1 MVSGKKTL
9 GDTMKEKLKSILRT
23 VWSWRRWPYLLWL
36 RRRVKNRRFLLIASD
51 CNGGLLLHDLG
62 MQFTMP
68 TVNMA
73 FHRFEKLCTHL
84 DEYLAMTPVPMDA
97 PERSYPMFTLGEAV
111 IEGTHYKSR
120 EEFLAAWE
128 RRLQRFN
135 ACRAQGY
142 EILLMAT
149 KQAFPK
155 TAGWRSISPR
165 RTGRSALQ
173 TIRPGPGRSSCTS
186 PTGKRTATATRGAPW
201 VCWACAYLSAPWTFP
216 RFSTLSANKR
226 QRLPIPGAFDF

>member
-1 MVSGKKTL
+1 
-9 GDTMKEKLKSILRT
+9 
-23 VWSWRRWPYLLWL
+23 
-36 RRRVKNRRFLLIASD
+36 
-51 CNGGLLLHDLG
+51 
-62 MQFTMP
+62 MP

-142 EILLMAT
+142 EILLMADET
-149 KQAFPK
+149 SLSKNGGVSRRAVPEDLLYK
-155 TAGWRSISPR
+155 RSDQDREGVRVHPR
-165 RTGRSALQ
+165 
-173 TIRPGPGRSSCTS
+173 PE
-186 PTGKRTATATRGAPW
+186 KE
-201 VCWACAYLSAPWTFP
+201 
-216 RFSTLSANKR
+216 
-226 QRLPIPGAFDF
+226 RLPRLVAHRGSAGRARI

>member
-1 MVSGKKTL
+1 
-9 GDTMKEKLKSILRT
+9 MKEKLKSILRT

-142 EILLMAT
+142 EILLMADET
-149 KQAFPK
+149 SLSKNG
-155 TAGWRSISPR
+155 GWRSISPR

-173 TIRPGPGRSSCTS
+173 TIRPRPGRSSCTS

-201 VCWACAYLSAPWTFP
+201 VCWACACLSARWTFP
-216 RFSTLSANKR
+216 RFSILSANKR

>member
-1 MVSGKKTL
+1 
-9 GDTMKEKLKSILRT
+9 MKEKFKSILRT

-142 EILLMAT
+142 EILLMADE
-149 KQAFPK
+149 
-155 TAGWRSISPR
+155 
-165 RTGRSALQ
+165 
-173 TIRPGPGRSSCTS
+173 TS
-186 PTGKRTATATRGAPW
+186 LSKNGGLAEYLAAPYRKICFTNDPAKTGKAF
-201 VCWACAYLSAPWTFP
+201 VY
-216 RFSTLSANKR
+216 
-226 QRLPIPGAFDF
+226 IPDRKKNGYRDSWRAVGLLGVRVFERAMDIPAFLDHTGE

>member
-9 GDTMKEKLKSILRT
+9 GDTMKEKLKSILRA

-142 EILLMAT
+142 EILLMADE
-149 KQAFPK
+149 
-155 TAGWRSISPR
+155 
-165 RTGRSALQ
+165 
-173 TIRPGPGRSSCTS
+173 TS
-186 PTGKRTATATRGAPW
+186 LSKNGGLAEYLAAPYRKICFTNDPAKTGKEFVYIPDRKKNGYRDSWRTVGLLGVRVFEHAMD
-201 VCWACAYLSAPWTFP
+201 
-216 RFSTLSANKR
+216 
-226 QRLPIPGAFDF
+226 IPAFLDHTGE

>member
-1 MVSGKKTL
+1 
-9 GDTMKEKLKSILRT
+9 MKEKLKSILRT

-120 EEFLAAWE
+120 EEFLAPGSAVCSASTPAA
-128 RRLQRFN
+128 RRDMRS
-135 ACRAQGY
+135 CSWR
-142 EILLMAT
+142 T
-149 KQAFPK
+149 K
-155 TAGWRSISPR
+155 
-165 RTGRSALQ
+165 
-173 TIRPGPGRSSCTS
+173 
-186 PTGKRTATATRGAPW
+186 
-201 VCWACAYLSAPWTFP
+201 
-216 RFSTLSANKR
+216 
-226 QRLPIPGAFDF
+226 

>member
-1 MVSGKKTL
+1 
-9 GDTMKEKLKSILRT
+9 MKEKLKSILRT

-128 RRLQRFN
+128 RRL
-135 ACRAQGY
+135 RASTPAARRD
-142 EILLMAT
+142 MRSCSWRT
-149 KQAFPK
+149 KQPFQK
-155 TAGWRSISPR
+155 RAGLAEYLAAPYRKICFTNDP
-165 RTGRSALQ
+165 AK
-173 TIRPGPGRSSCTS
+173 
-186 PTGKRTATATRGAPW
+186 TGKEFVYIPDRKKNGYRDSWRTVGLLGERVFERAMD
-201 VCWACAYLSAPWTFP
+201 
-216 RFSTLSANKR
+216 
-226 QRLPIPGAFDF
+226 IPAFLDPVGE

>member
-1 MVSGKKTL
+1 
-9 GDTMKEKLKSILRT
+9 MKEKLKSILRT

-84 DEYLAMTPVPMDA
+84 DEYLAMMPVPMDA

-111 IEGTHYKSR
+111 IEVRPDCTRK
-120 EEFLAAWE
+120 E
-128 RRLQRFN
+128 
-135 ACRAQGY
+135 
-142 EILLMAT
+142 MA
-149 KQAFPK
+149 KKLK
-155 TAGWRSISPR
+155 TAIAAVRI
-165 RTGRSALQ
+165 
-173 TIRPGPGRSSCTS
+173 
-186 PTGKRTATATRGAPW
+186 GK
-201 VCWACAYLSAPWTFP
+201 
-216 RFSTLSANKR
+216 
-226 QRLPIPGAFDF
+226 DE

>member
-1 MVSGKKTL
+1 
-9 GDTMKEKLKSILRT
+9 
-23 VWSWRRWPYLLWL
+23 
-36 RRRVKNRRFLLIASD
+36 
-51 CNGGLLLHDLG
+51 

-142 EILLMAT
+142 EILLMADET
-149 KQAFPK
+149 SLSKNGGLAEYLAAPYRKICFTNDPAK
-155 TAGWRSISPR
+155 TGKEFVYIPDR
-165 RTGRSALQ
+165 
-173 TIRPGPGRSSCTS
+173 
-186 PTGKRTATATRGAPW
+186 KRTATATRGAPW
-201 VCWACAYLSAPWTFP
+201 VCWACACLSARWTFP
-216 RFSTLSANKR
+216 RFSILSANKR

>member
-1 MVSGKKTL
+1 
-9 GDTMKEKLKSILRT
+9 
-23 VWSWRRWPYLLWL
+23 
-36 RRRVKNRRFLLIASD
+36 
-51 CNGGLLLHDLG
+51 
-62 MQFTMP
+62 MP

-84 DEYLAMTPVPMDA
+84 DQYLAMTPVPMDA

-142 EILLMAT
+142 EILLMADE
-149 KQAFPK
+149 
-155 TAGWRSISPR
+155 
-165 RTGRSALQ
+165 
-173 TIRPGPGRSSCTS
+173 TS
-186 PTGKRTATATRGAPW
+186 LSKNGGLAEYLAAPYRKICFTNDPAKTGKEFVYIPDRKKNGYRDSWRTVGLLGVRVFERAMD
-201 VCWACAYLSAPWTFP
+201 
-216 RFSTLSANKR
+216 
-226 QRLPIPGAFDF
+226 IPAFLDPVGE